1 MIDTAMVLAAGEG
14 RRLRPLTD
22 RVPKPLVDVGGQP
35 LIGLTLRWLERQGF
49 RRVVVNTHH
58 LAPVIEDWLAAH
70 ARDYAMTIAVSHED
84 TLLGTGGGIHHAAA
98 LWQSDLAWVVNG
110 DVVCDVD
117 LRAAE
122 RCLRDED
129 AALLVLR
136 NDPAAAAMGPVYAEL
151 DGGCGEVVG
160 LLDSGDRRVQPRM
173 FTGVHLIRRSLAER
187 LPEPS
192 CVVRQGYLP
201 LVGRGELRAWLHD
214 GYWNEIGTPARL
226 ATIRADAEAGRLPW
240 AP

>member
-22 RVPKPLVDVGGQP
+22 RIPKPLVEVGGRP
-35 LIGLTLRWLERQGF
+35 LIALTLRWLERQGF

-58 LAPVIEDWLAAH
+58 LAPVIEAWLDAH

-84 TLLGTGGGIHHAAA
+84 ALLGTGGGIHHAAA
-98 LWQSDLAWVVNG
+98 LWQSELAWVVNG

-122 RCLRDED
+122 RCLRDDD
-129 AALLVLR
+129 AALMVLR
-136 NDPAAAAMGPVYAEL
+136 NDPEAAAMGPVYADL
-151 DGGCGEVVG
+151 DGDCGEVVG
-160 LLDSGDRRVQPRM
+160 LLDSGDCRAAPRM
-173 FTGVHLIRRSLAER
+173 FTGVHLVRRSLAER

-192 CVVRQGYLP
+192 CIVRQGYLP
-201 LVGRGELRAWLHD
+201 LVGRSGLRAWLHG

-226 ATIRADAEAGRLPW
+226 STIRTDAEAGRLPW